1 IALTQRFH
9 YIDTSAEECVT
20 DYFQPSWRDKPTA
33 SALGMR
39 WIGIKATGRSNR
51 MDRITEL
58 RPGQIRRELQRYM
71 CASLPERVMIPASM
85 RLRRCSEGVRRLI
98 RCTARFNATWR
109 GTFLGVAF
117 TLPFLDPLRFTRLFC
132 PGFDRCQGSPLATRS
147 SSRPEIAQHAG

>member
-1 IALTQRFH
+1 
-9 YIDTSAEECVT
+9 
-20 DYFQPSWRDKPTA
+20 
-33 SALGMR
+33 
-39 WIGIKATGRSNR
+39 GRSNR

-117 TLPFLDPLRFTRLFC
+117 TLPFLDPLVSQDYSAPDLIGVKVPRLLLAL
-132 PGFDRCQGSPLATRS
+132 PLGRK
-147 SSRPEIAQHAG
+147 